1 MEIFQTLAEVA
12 IGILG
17 FTAIVI
23 MFKTQHSKWNHDM
36 FSGMIAHGIQAFL
49 YSVLPFILVEYHCSQ
64 STTWVVCCA
73 VLGTL
78 TFLQGISVATLDKN
92 SKFISRLLMVV
103 TSTVVATL
111 QFLNIFGILSQ
122 QEKGPYIIGI
132 VWHVFQALIIF
143 SMIVTKKTNEGDA
156 ANN

>member
-1 MEIFQTLAEVA
+1 MEIFQTLAEVS

-23 MFKTQHSKWNHDM
+23 MFKSQHSKWNHEM

-49 YSVLPFILVEYHCSQ
+49 YSVLPFILLEYHCSQ
-64 STTWVVCCA
+64 AITWIICCA
-73 VLGTL
+73 VLGTA
-78 TFLQGISVATLDKN
+78 TFLQGTSVAIFDRS
-92 SKFISRLLMVV
+92 SKFITRLIMIA
-103 TSTVVATL
+103 TSTAVAAL

-132 VWHVFQALIIF
+132 VWHVFQALVIF
-143 SMIVTKKTNEGDA
+143 SMIVTKKQEEEKASKD
-156 ANN
+156 

>member
-1 MEIFQTLAEVA
+1 MEIFQTLAEVS

-49 YSVLPFILVEYHCSQ
+49 YSVLPFILIEYHCSQ
-64 STTWVVCCA
+64 STTWVICCA
-73 VLGTL
+73 VLGTF
-78 TFLQGISVATLDKN
+78 TFLQGLSVATLDR
-92 SKFISRLLMVV
+92 SSRFISRLLMVV
-103 TSTVVATL
+103 ISSIVSAL

-122 QEKGPYIIGI
+122 QEKGPYVIGI
-132 VWHVFQALIIF
+132 VWHVCQALIIF
-143 SMIVTKKTNEGDA
+143 SMIVTKKTDEGDA
-156 ANN
+156 ANT